1 MGLELKPSKTR
12 LSHTLHN
19 VGSEKAGFDF
29 LGFNIRQYKAGKYTC
44 GKDQRCS
51 EFFGLRVVCNL

>member
-44 GKDQRCS
+44 GKDQQ
-51 EFFGLRVVCNL
+51 GKLRLF